1 MRFKMKHIEAR
12 IKTPFGEVV
21 IEGENPQEILDMLSV
36 IPENFVEKLS
46 DFVSNRL
53 IPSGAQLKGI
63 VELTTEGPVIVTREK
78 LTHYE
83 AVGLIL
89 YASEEKKNTAAQITK
104 LLESSGINAMVPA
117 RLNEMTKRGQVFK
130 PDPNKPEFK
139 LTIQGEKWVE
149 EEVLSR
155 LRGKMN

>member
-1 MRFKMKHIEAR
+1 MKRIEAR

-21 IEGENPQEILDMLSV
+21 IEGDNPQEIMSMLES

-53 IPSGAQLKGI
+53 TPSGAQLKGI
-63 VELTTEGPVIVTREK
+63 IEPTTEGPVIVTREN

-83 AVGLIL
+83 AVGLVL
-89 YASEEKKNTAAQITK
+89 YSSGDRKNTAAQVQK
-104 LLESSGINAMVPA
+104 LLESSGIKSMVPA

-149 EEVLSR
+149 EEVLKKI
-155 LRGKMN
+155 RGKMS

>member
-1 MRFKMKHIEAR
+1 MKRIEAR
-12 IKTPFGEVV
+12 IKTPFGEVI
-21 IEGENPQEILDMLSV
+21 IEGDSPQEIMSMLES

-53 IPSGAQLKGI
+53 TPSGAQLKGI
-63 VELTTEGPVIVTREK
+63 IEPTTEGPVIVTREN

-83 AVGLIL
+83 AVGLVL
-89 YASEEKKNTAAQITK
+89 YASDDKRNTAAQIQK
-104 LLESSGINAMVPA
+104 LLESSGIKSMVPA

-149 EEVLSR
+149 DEVLTKI
-155 LRGKMN
+155 RGKMS

>member
-1 MRFKMKHIEAR
+1 MKHIEAR
-12 IKTPFGEVV
+12 IKTPFGEVI
-21 IEGENPQEILDMLSV
+21 IEGENPQEILDMLET

-53 IPSGAQLKGI
+53 TPSGAQLKGI
-63 VELTTEGPVIVTREK
+63 VETTTQGPVIVTREN

-83 AVGLIL
+83 AVGLVL
-89 YASEEKKNTAAQITK
+89 YASEERKNTAAQVTK
-104 LLESSGINAMVPA
+104 LLESSGRKIMVPA

-149 EEVLSR
+149 EEVLSK
-155 LRGKMN
+155 LRGKMS

>member
-1 MRFKMKHIEAR
+1 MKRIEAR

-21 IEGENPQEILDMLSV
+21 IEGENPQEILDMLETM
-36 IPENFVEKLS
+36 PENFVEKLS
-46 DFVSNRL
+46 DFVSSRL
-53 IPSGAQLKGI
+53 TPSGAQLKGI
-63 VELTTEGPVIVTREK
+63 VEPTTAGPVIVTREN

-83 AVGLIL
+83 AVGLVL
-89 YASEEKKNTAAQITK
+89 YASEERKNTAAQVTK
-104 LLESSGINAMVPA
+104 LLESSGIKSMVPA

-149 EEVLSR
+149 EEVLSK
-155 LRGKMN
+155 LRGKMS

>member
-1 MRFKMKHIEAR
+1 MKRIEAR

-21 IEGENPQEILDMLSV
+21 IEGENPQEILDMLGQ
-36 IPENFVEKLS
+36 IPEDFVGKLS

-53 IPSGAQLKGI
+53 TPSGAQLKGI
-63 VELTTEGPVIVTREK
+63 IEPTTEGPVIVTREN

-89 YASEEKKNTAAQITK
+89 YASNDRKNTAAQIQK
-104 LLESSGINAMVPA
+104 LLESSGIKSMVPA

-130 PDPNKPEFK
+130 PDPNKPDFK

-149 EEVLSR
+149 DDVLTK
-155 LRGKMN
+155 LRGKMA

>member
-1 MRFKMKHIEAR
+1 MKRIEAR

-21 IEGENPQEILDMLSV
+21 IEGENPQDILDMLST
-36 IPENFVEKLS
+36 IPENFTEKLS

-53 IPSGAQLKGI
+53 VPSGAQLKGI
-63 VELTTEGPVIVTREK
+63 IEPTTEGPVVVTREN

-83 AVGLIL
+83 AVGLVL
-89 YASEEKKNTAAQITK
+89 YASDDRRNTAAQVQK
-104 LLESSGINAMVPA
+104 LLESSGIKSMVPA

-139 LTIQGEKWVE
+139 LTIQGEKWIE
-149 EEVLSR
+149 DEVLTK
-155 LRGKMN
+155 LRSKMS

>member
-1 MRFKMKHIEAR
+1 MKRIEAR
-12 IKTPFGEVV
+12 IKTPFGEVI
-21 IEGENPQEILDMLSV
+21 IEGENPQEILDMLAI

-53 IPSGAQLKGI
+53 TPSGAQLKGI
-63 VELTTEGPVIVTREK
+63 IEPTTEGPVIVTREN

-83 AVGLIL
+83 AVGLVL
-89 YASEEKKNTAAQITK
+89 YASQDRKNTAAQVTK
-104 LLESSGINAMVPA
+104 LLESSGIKSMVPA

-139 LTIQGEKWVE
+139 LTIQGEKWIE
-149 EEVLSR
+149 DEVLSK
-155 LRGKMN
+155 LRGKMS